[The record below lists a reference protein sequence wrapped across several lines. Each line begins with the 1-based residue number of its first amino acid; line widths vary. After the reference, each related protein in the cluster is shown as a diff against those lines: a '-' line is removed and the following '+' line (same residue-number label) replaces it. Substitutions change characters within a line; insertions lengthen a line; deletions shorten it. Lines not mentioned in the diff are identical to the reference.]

1 VIINLGYY
9 RHYYPCSVDF
19 VLIFNNTMTKRSPIH
34 PKLKKTLSSLELDVE
49 EEITRY
55 ENQKPIN
62 SPKNEFFGKNTQ
74 ITTKY
79 SPDSQDI
86 EIYHYYVTTQ
96 VVDHPVTDNLNVFKR
111 PLGIASI
118 VITILSSSLLGLNL
132 IKPVEIKST
141 KTNPPST
148 LEIVK
153 GLNQAKEE
161 SELNLQTLTTI
172 KNNQGQS
179 FTPHQ
184 SQPISNIN
192 NQTQSQLVNKLLP
205 SR

>member
-1 VIINLGYY
+1 
-9 RHYYPCSVDF
+9 
-19 VLIFNNTMTKRSPIH
+19 MTKRSPIH
-34 PKLKKTLSSLELDVE
+34 PKLKKTLSSLEIDVE
-49 EEITRY
+49 KEITRY
-55 ENQKPIN
+55 ENQNPIN
-62 SPKNEFFGKNTQ
+62 SPKNEFFTENTQ

-79 SPDSQDI
+79 SPDSQDV
-86 EIYHYYVTTQ
+86 ETYHYCVTTQ

-141 KTNPPST
+141 ATNPPST

-153 GLNQAKEE
+153 GLNQAQEE

-172 KNNQGQS
+172 KNPQRKSSTQIQ
-179 FTPHQ
+179 T
-184 SQPISNIN
+184 QPIGNIN

-205 SR
+205 SK

>member
-62 SPKNEFFGKNTQ
+62 SPKNEFFGENTQ

-86 EIYHYYVTTQ
+86 EIYHYYVKSQ
-96 VVDHPVTDNLNVFKR
+96 VIDPPVNVFKR

-132 IKPVEIKST
+132 IKPVETKST
-141 KTNPPST
+141 KTNPPPST

-172 KNNQGQS
+172 KNTQGQS
-179 FTPHQ
+179 FTPPQ
-184 SQPISNIN
+184 SQPIGNIN

-205 SR
+205 SK